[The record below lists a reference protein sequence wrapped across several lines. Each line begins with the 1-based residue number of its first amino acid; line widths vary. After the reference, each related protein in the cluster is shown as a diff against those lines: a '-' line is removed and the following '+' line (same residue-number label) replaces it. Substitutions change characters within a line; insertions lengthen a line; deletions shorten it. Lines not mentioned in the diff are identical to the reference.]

1 MIKVRCSPPPTNLGL
16 SSNNWPVNMM
26 FLLKRKGFQWLIK
39 IISSSEFFFKSVSI
53 RFISI
58 LSTKIYIKPRLTKK
72 TTFSCLISLYISSFP
87 RKLGFFF
94 FYVPTMLQ
102 WVYLAFLFWM
112 MLWTHFNLL
121 FFSFVSSL
129 SDGEAVLSLYLV
141 AFNKR

>member
-1 MIKVRCSPPPTNLGL
+1 MADKNYLLVR
-16 SSNNWPVNMM
+16 V
-26 FLLKRKGFQWLIK
+26 
-39 IISSSEFFFKSVSI
+39 FFKSVSI

-58 LSTKIYIKPRLTKK
+58 LSMKIYIKPRLTKK

-87 RKLGFFF
+87 RKLFFF
-94 FYVPTMLQ
+94 LLCSHNVTMDIASLS
-102 WVYLAFLFWM
+102 FLNDVMNTF
-112 MLWTHFNLL
+112 LSF